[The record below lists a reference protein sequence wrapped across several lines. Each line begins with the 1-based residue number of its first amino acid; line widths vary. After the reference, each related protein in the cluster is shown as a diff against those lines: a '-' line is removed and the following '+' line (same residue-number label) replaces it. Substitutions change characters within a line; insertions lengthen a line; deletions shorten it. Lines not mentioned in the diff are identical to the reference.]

1 MHTEDIEY
9 TIDGESFTGYL
20 AYDDSIEGKRPA
32 ILLVHEW
39 WGLNDFTREEAE
51 RLAAEGYTAFALDMY
66 GTGVGAD
73 NPTDAAALMNK
84 TIATEGAPL
93 KRFQAA
99 LDLINAHETVEAGQ
113 VAAQGYCFGG
123 AVALTMARL
132 GLPLKGVVSFHGA
145 LQTDIKFNPGDVKAQ
160 IQVYTGGD
168 DDMIPAQDV
177 ANFVQEM
184 QNGGVRF
191 DVISY
196 PGAKHGFTNPAATG
210 RGEKF
215 GIPLAYNEDA
225 ANDAYEG
232 AIAFYSKIFGGFGE

>member
-1 MHTEDIEY
+1 M
-9 TIDGESFTGYL
+9 
-20 AYDDSIEGKRPA
+20 AYDETIEGKRPA

-39 WGLNDFTREEAE
+39 WGMNDFIKEEAE
-51 RLAAEGYTAFALDMY
+51 RLAAEGFTAFALDMY

-84 TIATEGAPL
+84 TIENEGAPL

-99 LDLINAHETVEAGQ
+99 LDLINNHETVLEGE

-132 GLPLKGVVSFHGA
+132 GLPLKGVVSFHGD
-145 LQTDIKFNPGDVKAQ
+145 LQTEVPIKPGDVKAQ

-168 DDMIPAQDV
+168 DDMIPAEQV
-177 ANFVQEM
+177 ANFVTEM
-184 QNGGVRF
+184 QTAGVRF

-196 PGAKHGFTNPAATG
+196 PDAKHGFTNPAATG

-232 AIAFYSKIFGGFGE
+232 AVNFYNRIFGR

>member
-1 MHTEDIEY
+1 MHTEEIEY

-20 AYDDSIEGKRPA
+20 AYDETIDGKRPA

-39 WGLNDFTREEAE
+39 WGMNDFTREEAE
-51 RLAAEGYTAFALDMY
+51 RLAAEGFTAFALDMY

-73 NPTDAAALMNK
+73 NPADASALMNK
-84 TIATEGAPL
+84 TIETEGAAL
-93 KRFQAA
+93 KRFQTA

-132 GLPLKGVVSFHGA
+132 GLPLKGVVSFHGD
-145 LQTDIKFNPGDVKAQ
+145 LQTEVQIKPGDVKAE

-168 DDMIPAQDV
+168 DDMIPAEQV
-177 ANFVQEM
+177 ANFVMEM
-184 QNGGVRF
+184 QTAGVRF

-196 PGAKHGFTNPAATG
+196 PGAKHGFTNPAATA

-215 GIPLAYNEDA
+215 GIPLKYDEGA
-225 ANDAYEG
+225 ANDSYEG
-232 AIAFYSKIFGGFGE
+232 AVNFYNRIFAL

>member
-1 MHTEDIEY
+1 MHTEEIEY

-20 AYDDSIEGKRPA
+20 AYDESIEGKRPA

-39 WGLNDFTREEAE
+39 WGMNDFTREEAE
-51 RLAAEGYTAFALDMY
+51 RLAAEGFTAFALDMY
-66 GTGVGAD
+66 GTGKGAD
-73 NPTDAAALMNK
+73 NPDDAAALMNK
-84 TIATEGAPL
+84 TIETEGAAL
-93 KRFQAA
+93 KRFKAA
-99 LDLINAHETVEAGQ
+99 LDLINNHETVLTGEI
-113 VAAQGYCFGG
+113 AAQGYCFGG
-123 AVALTMARL
+123 AVSLTMARL
-132 GLPLKGVVSFHGA
+132 GLPLKGVVSFHGT
-145 LQTDIKFNPGDVKAQ
+145 LETDMKIKPGDVKAQ

-168 DDMIPAQDV
+168 DDMIPAEQV

-184 QNGGVRF
+184 QSAGVRF

-215 GIPLAYNEDA
+215 GIPLAYNEEA

-232 AIAFYSKIFGGFGE
+232 AVAFYNKIFEW

>member
-1 MHTEDIEY
+1 M
-9 TIDGESFTGYL
+9 
-20 AYDDSIEGKRPA
+20 AYDETIEGKRPA

-39 WGLNDFTREEAE
+39 WGMNDFTKEEAE
-51 RLAAEGYTAFALDMY
+51 RLAAEGFTAFALDMY

-84 TIATEGAPL
+84 TIENEGAPL

-99 LDLINAHETVEAGQ
+99 LDLINNHETVLEGE

-132 GLPLKGVVSFHGA
+132 GLPLKGVVSFHGD
-145 LQTDIKFNPGDVKAQ
+145 LQTEVQIKPGDVKAQ

-168 DDMIPAQDV
+168 DDMIPAEQV
-177 ANFVQEM
+177 ANFVTEM
-184 QNGGVRF
+184 QTAGVRF

-196 PGAKHGFTNPAATG
+196 PDAKHGFTNPAATG

-232 AIAFYSKIFGGFGE
+232 AVNFYNRIFGL

>member
-1 MHTEDIEY
+1 MYTEEIEY
-9 TIDGESFTGYL
+9 TVDGESFTGYL
-20 AYDDSIEGKRPA
+20 AYDESIEGKRPA

-66 GTGVGAD
+66 GTNVGAD

-84 TIATEGAPL
+84 TLETEGAPL

-99 LDLINAHETVEAGQ
+99 LDLINQHETVEPGEI
-113 VAAQGYCFGG
+113 AAQGYCFGG

-145 LQTDIKFNPGDVKAQ
+145 LQTDVKIKPGDVKAQ
-160 IQVYTGGD
+160 LQVHTGGS
-168 DDMIPAQDV
+168 DDMIPAADV
-177 ANFVQEM
+177 ANFVTEM
-184 QNGGVRF
+184 QTAGVHF
-191 DVISY
+191 ELFSY
-196 PGAKHGFTNPAATG
+196 PGVKHGFTNPAATA

-215 GIPLAYNEDA
+215 GIPLAYNEEA
-225 ANDAYEG
+225 ANDAYES
-232 AIAFYSKIFGGFGE
+232 AQNFYRKIFGY

>member
-1 MHTEDIEY
+1 MHTEEIEY

-51 RLAAEGYTAFALDMY
+51 RLAAEGFTAFALDMY
-66 GTGVGAD
+66 GTNVGAD
-73 NPTDAAALMNK
+73 NPGDAAALMNK
-84 TIATEGAPL
+84 TLETEGAPL

-99 LDLINAHETVEAGQ
+99 LDLINAHDTVEAGQ

-145 LQTDIKFNPGDVKAQ
+145 LQSDVKIKAGDVKAQ

-168 DDMIPAQDV
+168 DAMIPAEHV
-177 ANFVQEM
+177 AHFVQEM
-184 QNGGVRF
+184 QDAGVRF

-196 PGAKHGFTNPAATG
+196 PGAKHGFTNPAATA

-215 GIPLAYNEDA
+215 GIPLQYDEAA

-232 AIAFYSKIFGGFGE
+232 AVAFYNKIFEH

>member
-1 MHTEDIEY
+1 MHTENIEY
-9 TIDGESFTGYL
+9 TVDGESFTGYL
-20 AYDDSIEGKRPA
+20 AYDETVEGKRPA

-51 RLAAEGYTAFALDMY
+51 RLAAEGYIAFALDMF

-84 TIATEGAPL
+84 TLETEGAAR

-99 LDLINAHETVEAGQ
+99 LDLINNHETVETGEI
-113 VAAQGYCFGG
+113 AAQGYCFGG
-123 AVALTMARL
+123 VVALTMARL
-132 GLPLKGVVSFHGA
+132 GLPLKGVVSFHGD
-145 LQTDIKFNPGDVKAQ
+145 LGTDVKIKPGDVKAQ

-168 DDMIPAQDV
+168 DDMIPAEQV

-184 QNGGVRF
+184 QTAGVRF

-196 PGAKHGFTNPAATG
+196 PSAKHGFTNPAATG

-215 GIPLAYNEDA
+215 GIPLAYNEEA

-232 AIAFYSKIFGGFGE
+232 AVAFYNKIFDF

>member
-1 MHTEDIEY
+1 MHTEEIQY
-9 TIDGESFTGYL
+9 TVDGESFTGYL
-20 AYDDSIEGKRPA
+20 AYDETIEGKRPA

-51 RLAAEGYTAFALDMY
+51 RLAAEGFTAFALDMY

-73 NPTDAAALMNK
+73 NPGDAADLMNK
-84 TIATEGAPL
+84 TLETEGAPL

-99 LDLINAHETVEAGQ
+99 LDLINNHETVEAGE

-145 LQTDIKFNPGDVKAQ
+145 LETEVKIKPGDVQAQ

-168 DDMIPAQDV
+168 DDMIPAEQV

-184 QNGGVRF
+184 QSAGVRF

-196 PGAKHGFTNPAATG
+196 PGAKHGFTNPAATA

-232 AIAFYSKIFGGFGE
+232 AVAFYNKIFDF

>member
-1 MHTEDIEY
+1 MHTEEIEY
-9 TIDGESFTGYL
+9 TVDGESFTGYL

-39 WGLNDFTREEAE
+39 WGMNDFTREETE
-51 RLAAEGYTAFALDMY
+51 RLAAEGFTAFALDMY
-66 GTGVGAD
+66 GTNVGAD
-73 NPTDAAALMNK
+73 NPSDAAALMNK
-84 TIATEGAPL
+84 TLETEGAPL

-145 LQTDIKFNPGDVKAQ
+145 LQTDVKIKKGDVKAQ

-168 DDMIPAQDV
+168 DDMIPADDV
-177 ANFVQEM
+177 ANFVVEM
-184 QNGGVRF
+184 QNAGVRF

-196 PGAKHGFTNPAATG
+196 PGAKHGFTNPAATA

-215 GIPLAYNEDA
+215 GVPLRYNEAA

-232 AIAFYSKIFGGFGE
+232 AVAFYDKIFGH

>member
-9 TIDGESFTGYL
+9 TVNGESFTGYL
-20 AYDDSIEGKRPA
+20 AYDETIEGKRPA
-32 ILLVHEW
+32 IILAHEW

-66 GTGVGAD
+66 GTGIGAD

-93 KRFQAA
+93 ARFQAA
-99 LDLINAHETVEAGQ
+99 LDLVNSHETVEAGE

-123 AVALTMARL
+123 AVSLTMARL

-145 LQTDIKFNPGDVKAQ
+145 LENAVKVKPGDVKAQ
-160 IQVYTGGD
+160 LQVYTGGD
-168 DDMIPAQDV
+168 DDMIPAQQV
-177 ANFVQEM
+177 ANFVLEM
-184 QNGGVRF
+184 QTAGARF
-191 DVISY
+191 DLISY

-215 GIPLAYNEDA
+215 GIPLAYNEAA

-232 AIAFYSKIFGGFGE
+232 AVAFYNRIFGR

>member
-1 MHTEDIEY
+1 MHTEEIEY
-9 TIDGESFTGYL
+9 TVDGESFTGYL
-20 AYDDSIEGKRPA
+20 AYDETIEGKRPA

-39 WGLNDFTREEAE
+39 WGMNDFIKEEAE
-51 RLAAEGYTAFALDMY
+51 RLAAEGFTAFALDMY

-84 TIATEGAPL
+84 TIENEGAPL

-99 LDLINAHETVEAGQ
+99 LDLINNHETVLEGE

-132 GLPLKGVVSFHGA
+132 GLPLKGVVSFHGD
-145 LQTDIKFNPGDVKAQ
+145 LQTEVPIKPGDVKAQ

-168 DDMIPAQDV
+168 DDMIPAEQV
-177 ANFVQEM
+177 ANFVTEM
-184 QNGGVRF
+184 QTAGVRF

-196 PGAKHGFTNPAATG
+196 PDAKHGFTNPAATG

-232 AIAFYSKIFGGFGE
+232 AVNFYNRIFGR

>member
-1 MHTEDIEY
+1 MHTEEIEY

-20 AYDDSIEGKRPA
+20 AYDETIEGKRPA

-39 WGLNDFTREEAE
+39 WGMNDFTREEAE
-51 RLAAEGYTAFALDMY
+51 RLAAEGFTAFALDMF
-66 GTGVGAD
+66 GTGVSAD
-73 NPTDAAALMNK
+73 NPTDATALMNK
-84 TIATEGAPL
+84 TIQTEGAAQ

-99 LDLINAHETVEAGQ
+99 LDLINKHETVIEGE

-132 GLPLKGVVSFHGA
+132 GLPLKGVVSFHGD
-145 LQTDIKFNPGDVKAQ
+145 LQTEVKIQPGDIKAE

-168 DDMIPAQDV
+168 DDMIPAEQV

-184 QNGGVRF
+184 QTAGVRF
-191 DVISY
+191 DVTSY

-215 GIPLAYNEDA
+215 GIPLAYNEEA
-225 ANDAYEG
+225 ANDAYES
-232 AIAFYSKIFGGFGE
+232 AVAFYNRIFEW